1 MPNTFLPRLWLLLGA
16 LSGLL
21 AVALSAWAA
30 HGLAPRLD
38 AASVRMVDNALT
50 MQGWHALALLATG
63 LLAERRS
70 GRLAHWAGG
79 CFVLGSLGFCGAVWW
94 LVLTGASL
102 GVAPFGGTLLML
114 GWLLLGLAG
123 LRRPVPEPRA

>member
-1 MPNTFLPRLWLLLGA
+1 MSASPLSRFWLFIGA
-16 LSGLL
+16 LSGLS

-38 AASVRMVDNALT
+38 EAGYRMAQSALT

-63 LLAERRS
+63 LLAERRA
-70 GRLAHWAGG
+70 GRLAHYAGG
-79 CFVLGSLGFCGAVWW
+79 CFLLGSLGFCGAVWW

-102 GVAPFGGTLLML
+102 GIAPLGGTLLML
-114 GWLLLGLAG
+114 GWLLLALAG
-123 LRRPVPEPRA
+123 LGRAA